1 MGLFKRFKDALR
13 ANINE
18 LISKAENPEKMLNQI
33 IMDMNEHLIEAKKSV
48 ASAIADEK
56 RMERQMNDNRV
67 KAQDWEDKAILAVKV
82 GKDDLAKDALLRKEE
97 YDTHAKELEPQWKA
111 QAESVN
117 QIKESLKQLQRK
129 IEEAQR
135 KKNILIARAKRAE
148 TQKKIQSMAGSIADS
163 TAFEAFDR
171 MASKVEQIE
180 AEADAVSELAK
191 AGQDEDTLEAEF
203 RKLESSETN
212 ADILLDELKA
222 KLRKI
227 EDKSE
232 D

>member
-13 ANINE
+13 ANIND

-56 RMERQMNDNRV
+56 RMERQMNESRA
-67 KAQDWEDKAILAVKV
+67 KAQDWENKAILAVKN
-82 GKDDLAKDALLRKEE
+82 GRDDLAKDALLRKED
-97 YDTHAKELEPQWKA
+97 YDSHVRELEPQWSA
-111 QAESVN
+111 QHESVN
-117 QIKESLKQLQRK
+117 QLKESLKQLQRK

-148 TQKKIQSMAGSIADS
+148 TQKKIQAMAGNIADT

-171 MASKVEQIE
+171 MASKVERIE
-180 AEADAVSELAK
+180 AEADAVAELAK
-191 AGQDEDTLEAEF
+191 ANQDEDTLEAEF
-203 RKLESSETN
+203 KKLESSDQK
-212 ADILLDELKA
+212 ADMLLDELKA

-232 D
+232 N